1 MMPTIVDLSKE
12 FNLHNFLKELEVSK
26 DIEVVGAEPFTSS
39 TFNTVLS
46 VISRRPDRESINLK
60 FSTQRLVISIMNA
73 FKLRRICSVDMT
85 IHTNTIDDRF
95 MSNFRILFKWN
106 NNFENIKI
114 IVSSKD
120 LLNNAQDKFKNY
132 SQNVVIEYEK

>member
-1 MMPTIVDLSKE
+1 MPTIVDLSKE
-12 FNLHNFLKELEVSK
+12 FDLQNFLKDLEVSK

-46 VISRRPDRESINLK
+46 VISRRSDRESINLK

-85 IHTNTIDDRF
+85 IHTNTIDDMF

-106 NNFENIKI
+106 NNFKNIKI
-114 IVSSKD
+114 IVPSKD
-120 LLNNAQDKFKNY
+120 LLNKAQDEFKNY